1 MITEQDI
8 DRIIEQQGYSSHI
21 DVRTTVRGD
30 GTVHSYVYL
39 RKRGLRRPIHLAAMT
54 KLLKM
59 SEADLVALIETK
71 TTKSAQGAAQKGKE

>member
-8 DRIIEQQGYSSHI
+8 DRIIAAQGYTMHI
-21 DVRTTVRGD
+21 DVRVKVSGNGTTS
-30 GTVHSYVYL
+30 SYVHL
-39 RKRGLRRPIHLAAMT
+39 RKPGLRRSIHLASMT

-59 SEADLVALIETK
+59 SEADLVALIKTK